1 MNAPPPVVA
10 VLNSNDDTV
19 ELLRICLEHQGFD
32 PQQIVTAVRKALS

>member
-10 VLNSNDDTV
+10 VLNNDDTV
-19 ELLRICLEHQGFD
+19 ELLRICLENEGFD